1 MKCSNSA
8 FNEQSW
14 RLREKSLAKKKYRLF
29 QKRKVYPRIDI
40 GFFKNGKFT
49 EEKI

>member
-8 FNEQSW
+8 FNEQSS

-29 QKRKVYPRIDI
+29 QKRNVYPRIDI
-40 GFFKNGKFT
+40 GFSKNEKFT
-49 EEKI
+49 QGKI